1 MKKSELLRHWRF
13 RIHRVQIAHYEAGR
27 YYELRHFWI
36 GTPAIILSTSVGTAV
51 FASLSD
57 KIDSGDL
64 IWAKIIVGF
73 ISVLSAVLI
82 SLQTFLNLSEK
93 AEKHKSSGAKFAH
106 LKHKIE
112 VLALIPPESD
122 DELRSALEKI
132 ENEWDAI
139 RLESL
144 NFPTSIWKNIEKSM
158 TLEQDEINHPKLWST
173 SQ

>member
-1 MKKSELLRHWRF
+1 M
-13 RIHRVQIAHYEAGR
+13 QIAHYEAGR

-36 GTPAIILSTSVGTAV
+36 GTPAIILSATVGTAV

-64 IWAKIIVGF
+64 IWAKIIIGF
-73 ISVLSAVLI
+73 ISILSVVLI

-93 AEKHKSSGAKFAH
+93 AEKHKSSGAKSSH

-122 DELRSALEKI
+122 DEMKTVLEKI
-132 ENEWDAI
+132 ENEWNAI

-144 NFPTSIWKNIEKSM
+144 NFPTSIWKKIEKTM
-158 TLEQDEINHPKLWST
+158 TLEQDKINYPELGET